1 MNNKLITNSN
11 GQTFLYELQQA
22 FSTCDEFYF
31 SVAFINYSGL
41 QLLLDHL
48 KELRDRGV
56 HGKIMTS
63 TYLNFT
69 EPKALKKI
77 KTFDN
82 IDLRVFEADKV
93 KGFHSKVYIF
103 KSNDAYTI
111 MIGSSNI
118 TQSALKSNVEWNVAT
133 VSTKQSPF
141 LEKAIKEYNEL
152 WDQCTV
158 ADDLFLQRY
167 QNFIE
172 SLRAQ
177 VAAAHEPSFSSYGNA
192 EMQKIVPNLMQQ
204 QAIDNLERLRA
215 HGETRALVISATGTG
230 KTYMSAFDV
239 QKFQP
244 KTMLFIVHREE
255 ILTKAKETFERLLG
269 RGNQMGMFT
278 GNSKDYEGKSYIFT
292 TIQTIKDHCSDFPAD
307 YFDYIIIDEAH
318 HATSPSYTRVL
329 DYFQPKFLLG
339 MTATPERCDS
349 GDIFG
354 LFDNNI
360 AIEVRLNE
368 ALEEDLVLPFHYFG
382 ITDVDGV
389 DLSDVSIDDVAE
401 VAKRLKVN
409 QRVDF
414 IIDKM
419 NFYGYDGESCK
430 CLGYCVTK
438 DHAQYMA
445 DEFNKQGIVSTY
457 LTGDDAQTKRQEMI
471 RRLENDDDPLQ
482 VIFTVDIFNEGVD
495 IPSINLVLMLR
506 PTNSP
511 IIFMQQLG
519 RGLRKYEGQSFLTVL
534 DFIGNHS
541 KTFLIAIA
549 LSGKR
554 FYDKDSLKVAV
565 HRGFP
570 DLPGATHIQM
580 DRISQQRII
589 EQLNQ
594 ENFRAM
600 KYLKEEYQEFKKQ
613 FTVAGNR
620 SIPNYLMDYAKFEN
634 APDPIKFIANK
645 KTYLSF
651 LAAVEKTDDLKQ
663 LANDEPFST
672 ILKQL
677 SAELPIKRPYEF
689 CALRYLITHKIVSWE
704 DAKNEVLK
712 EMETIEEAT
721 LEHAFEHL
729 NQTYDDQGQKSR
741 DIKLCTYDRENKCLT
756 QSEIFG
762 TICEDEQQR
771 TYILDVLNYGLYRYG
786 KMFGHKNYGVPF
798 LKLYEQYTMV
808 ESALLSNY
816 QKILS
821 SFRGS
826 GTIKNGNDYYLFI
839 DLHKDDGIKDSINY
853 QDHFISP
860 SLFQWETPNSNSQD
874 TTQGHRII
882 NNKKYGIHLYLFVRK
897 FKSIEKNISEPYIYI
912 GSGDVVKY
920 RGNKPITTEIA
931 LHHEVP
937 MSLYQEFITKV

>member
-1 MNNKLITNSN
+1 MTPKLITNSN

-22 FSTCDEFYF
+22 FSTCEEFYF

-41 QLLLDHL
+41 QLLLDNL

-56 HGKIMTS
+56 RGKIMTS

-77 KTFDN
+77 KAFNN

-93 KGFHSKVYIF
+93 QGFHSKVYIF
-103 KSNDAYTI
+103 KNKDMYTV

-118 TQSALKSNVEWNVAT
+118 TQSALKSNVEWNVST
-133 VSTKQSPF
+133 VSTRQNPF
-141 LEKAIKEYNEL
+141 LEKAIKEYKEL
-152 WDQCTV
+152 WAQCTV
-158 ADDLFLQRY
+158 ADDLFLQKY
-167 QNFIE
+167 EKFIE
-172 SLRAQ
+172 ALKAQ
-177 VAAAHEPSFSSYGNA
+177 VAVAREPSFNSYGNA
-192 EMQKIVPNLMQQ
+192 EMQRIVPNMMQQ

-239 QKFQP
+239 QKVQP

-269 RGNQMGMFT
+269 RGNQMGMYT
-278 GNSKDYEGKSYIFT
+278 GNSKDYQGKNYLFT
-292 TIQTIKDHCSDFPAD
+292 TIQTIKDHYSEFPAD

-318 HATSPSYTRVL
+318 HATASTYTRVL
-329 DYFQPKFLLG
+329 DYFEPKFLLG
-339 MTATPERCDS
+339 MTATPERCDR

-360 AIEVRLNE
+360 ALEVRLNE

-382 ITDVDGV
+382 ISDVDGV

-409 QRVDF
+409 ERVDF

-419 NFYGYDGESCK
+419 NFYSYDGEKCK

-445 DEFNKQGIVSTY
+445 DEFNKRGIVSAY
-457 LTGDDAQTKRQEMI
+457 LTGDDKQSKRQEMV

-482 VIFTVDIFNEGVD
+482 VIFTVNIFNEGID
-495 IPSINLVLMLR
+495 IPSVNLVLMLR

-589 EQLNQ
+589 DQLNQ

-600 KYLKEEYQEFKKQ
+600 KYLKEEYIEFKKQ
-613 FTVAGNR
+613 FVAGAEDR
-620 SIPNYLMDYAKFEN
+620 TIPYFLLDYAKFEN
-634 APDPIKFIANK
+634 APDPIKFINNK
-645 KTYLSF
+645 KTYLAF
-651 LAAVEKTDDLKQ
+651 LAAVEKTDELKK
-663 LANDEPFST
+663 LANEEPFNT
-672 ILKQL
+672 VLRQL
-677 SAELPIKRPYEF
+677 SSDLPIKRPYEF
-689 CALRYLITHKIVSWE
+689 CILRSLMTHKTVSWE
-704 DAKNEVLK
+704 QAKNEVQKLL
-712 EMETIEEAT
+712 ESINEET
-721 LEHAFEHL
+721 LDHAFEHL

-741 DIKLCTYDRENKCLT
+741 EVKLGSYDREGKFLKR
-756 QSEIFG
+756 SE
-762 TICEDEQQR
+762 TLDRICENEEHKA
-771 TYILDVLNYGLYRYG
+771 YILDVLNYGIYRYE
-786 KMFGHKNYGVPF
+786 KMFGHENFGIPF
-798 LKLYEQYTMV
+798 FKLYAQYTMI
-808 ESALLSNY
+808 ETALLSNY
-816 QKILS
+816 RKTLS

-826 GTIKNGNDYYLFI
+826 GLLVNENDYFLFI
-839 DLHKDDGIKDSINY
+839 DLHKEEGIKESVNY
-853 QDHFISP
+853 QDHFIRT
-860 SLFQWETPNSNSQD
+860 SLFQWESPNTKSQD
-874 TTQGHRII
+874 SVQGHHII
-882 NNKKYGIHLYLFVRK
+882 HNKEDGIKLHLFIRKYRMIDQQ
-897 FKSIEKNISEPYIYI
+897 SEPFIYI
-912 GSGDVVKY
+912 GTGDVVKY
-920 RGNKPITTEIA
+920 CGNKPITTEIA

-937 MSLYQEFITKV
+937 MSLYQEFTTKV